1 MAPIKKDHPRLSPN
15 HGPRPIAII
24 MASQLFPVAAL
35 LVGSALLLL
44 AGGLHGLLLP
54 IRGSIAGFTT
64 AELGLIGTGWAVGFV
79 AGCLIVPQIVRRV
92 GHVRAYGV
100 MASVASVVILLNLL
114 FISPLAWIALRALS
128 GFCFAGAAMIVES
141 WLNERA
147 TKENRGT
154 IFSVYQ
160 MVNFAAS
167 TAGQL
172 LLAGGSTDGY
182 FFFVLGAIFYSL
194 AILPSALSTAQT
206 PRPLKTTRL
215 DLRKLFFNSPV
226 AMVGCFIIGT
236 VNGAFGTLGA
246 VYGRQIGLATPIIAL
261 VMSGAMLG
269 GALTQ
274 VPIGRLSDRIDR
286 RYVLIGVSVAA
297 MIASGAISL
306 FNPTAPWLVIALVSV
321 FGGMIYP
328 MYGLAVAHAND
339 YAAPDDFVKIASGLL
354 LMSGAGTM
362 LGPIIAAFVM
372 DWTGPQ
378 GLFTFCGAMHLSLV
392 GYIIYRL
399 RRNPRVADVPRDA
412 FQPMPPL
419 REATPEMIA
428 LDPRA
433 VESKSAAG

>member
-1 MAPIKKDHPRLSPN
+1 
-15 HGPRPIAII
+15 
-24 MASQLFPVAAL
+24 MASQLVPVAAL
-35 LVGSALLLL
+35 LIGSALLLI

-54 IRGSIAGFTT
+54 IRGAMEGFTT

-79 AGCLIVPQIVRRV
+79 AGCLVVPRIVRRV

-100 MASVASVVILLNLL
+100 MASIASVVILLNLL
-114 FISPLAWIALRALS
+114 YISPYAWITLRAFS

-172 LLAGGSTDGY
+172 LITTGTTNNY
-182 FFFVLGAIFYSL
+182 HFFVLGAIFYSL

-206 PRPLKTTRL
+206 PRPLKTTKL
-215 DLRKLFFNSPV
+215 DLRILFVNSPV
-226 AMVGCFIIGT
+226 AAVGCFTVGM

-246 VYGRQIGLATPIIAL
+246 VYGQQIGLPTSAIAL
-261 VMSGAMLG
+261 LMSGAVLG

-274 VPIGRLSDRIDR
+274 VPLGRLSDRIDR
-286 RYVLIGVSVAA
+286 RYVLIGVSIAA
-297 MIASGAISL
+297 ILISGTITVL
-306 FNPTAPWLVIALVSV
+306 KPTEAWMVIALVAG
-321 FGGMIYP
+321 FGGMVYP

-354 LMSGAGTM
+354 LMSGIGTM
-362 LGPIIAAFVM
+362 IGPIIAALAMEWV
-372 DWTGPQ
+372 GPQ
-378 GLFTFCGAMHLSLV
+378 GLFTFASVMHAMLIV
-392 GYIIYRL
+392 YIFYRL
-399 RRNPRVADVPRDA
+399 RRRPGVSDVPRDA
-412 FQPMPPL
+412 FQPVPPL
-419 REATPEMIA
+419 REATPQTIA

-433 VESKSAAG
+433 SDSKPAAA

>member
-1 MAPIKKDHPRLSPN
+1 
-15 HGPRPIAII
+15 
-24 MASQLFPVAAL
+24 MASQLVPVAAL
-35 LVGSALLLL
+35 LMGSALLLL

-54 IRGSIAGFTT
+54 IRGSMEGFTT
-64 AELGLIGTGWAVGFV
+64 TELGLIGTGWAIGFV
-79 AGCLIVPQIVRRV
+79 AGCLVVPRIVRRV

-100 MASVASVVILLNLL
+100 MASIASVVILLNLL
-114 FISPLAWIALRALS
+114 YVSPFAWIALRGFS

-172 LLAGGSTDGY
+172 LLTTGASDSY
-182 FFFVLGAIFYSL
+182 QFFVLGAIFYSL

-206 PRPLKTTRL
+206 PRPLKTTKL
-215 DLRKLFFNSPV
+215 DLRRLFINSPV
-226 AMVGCFIIGT
+226 SAVGCFIIGM

-246 VYGRQIGLATPIIAL
+246 VYGQKIGLPTSVIAL
-261 VMSGAMLG
+261 VMSGAVLG

-274 VPIGRLSDRIDR
+274 VPLGRLSDRIDR
-286 RYVLIGVSVAA
+286 RYVLIGVSFAA
-297 MIASGAISL
+297 IAMSGTISL
-306 FNPTAPWLVIALVSV
+306 LNPTAPFLVIALVAG
-321 FGGMIYP
+321 FGGMVYP

-354 LMSGAGTM
+354 LMSGIGTM
-362 LGPIIAAFVM
+362 IGPIVAAFAMEWV
-372 DWTGPQ
+372 GPQ
-378 GLFTFCGAMHLSLV
+378 GLFTFCGMMHACLIA
-392 GYIIYRL
+392 YIFYRL
-399 RRNPRVADVPRDA
+399 TRRPAVADVPRDA

-419 REATPEMIA
+419 REATPETIA

-433 VESKSAAG
+433 SEGKQTAA